1 MTAPWPGGRALVVA
15 ASDLRQLRQSPDFWL
30 PMLLLALLFF
40 VVAPASLLLAVTAA
54 EDAPLVQKVA
64 ATLDV
69 LPQRAQAEVQGDDP
83 AARTSYAL
91 AVYLFAP
98 LAVIVPITISTAVGA
113 NTIVGERERGT
124 GEFLAHSPATE
135 QEIYLGK
142 LVASLLPGYLTTLA
156 GFALYSL
163 VVNLIVGPKVGG
175 WFFPTGDWW
184 LLMFWVVPPFL
195 ALTLSVV
202 LRLSARV
209 TSAAAAQQSSG
220 LVTLPLIL
228 LSYAQSSGLLL
239 GETRSGLVVG
249 GLAWVAA
256 AVGLRRGF
264 RAVTR
269 ERLLGVGG

>member
-1 MTAPWPGGRALVVA
+1 MRDTRFSNPALVVA
-15 ASDLRQLRQSPDFWL
+15 ASDLRQLRQSPDFWM

-40 VVAPASLLLAVTAA
+40 VIAPASLLLAVTGA
-54 EDAPLVQKVA
+54 EDAALVQKVA

-69 LPQRAQAEVQGDDP
+69 LPQRARAEVRGDDP

-124 GEFLAHSPATE
+124 GEFLAHSPASE
-135 QEIYLGK
+135 RQIYLGK
-142 LVASLLPGYLTTLA
+142 LIASLLPGYLTTLV
-156 GFALYSL
+156 GFATYAL
-163 VVNLIVGPKVGG
+163 VVNIIVGPRVGG

-228 LSYAQSSGLLL
+228 VSYGQSSGLLL

-249 GLAWVAA
+249 ALAWLAA
-256 AVGLRRGF
+256 LVGLQRGF

-269 ERLLGVGG
+269 ERLLGIGG

>member
-1 MTAPWPGGRALVVA
+1 MSGPRFSGRTLVVA
-15 ASDLRQLRQSPDFWL
+15 TTDLRQLRQSPDFWL
-30 PMLLLALLFF
+30 PMLFLAVVFF
-40 VVAPASLLLAVTAA
+40 VVAPASLLVAVTRA
-54 EDAPLVQKVA
+54 EDAALVQKVA

-69 LPQRAQAEVQGDDP
+69 LPQRAQAEVRGDDP

-135 QEIYLGK
+135 REIYMGK
-142 LVASLLPGYLTTLA
+142 LIASLLPGYLTTLA
-156 GFALYSL
+156 GFGAYSL

-184 LLMFWVVPPFL
+184 LLMFWLVPPFL

-202 LRLSARV
+202 LRLSAPV
-209 TSAAAAQQSSG
+209 TSAAAAQHSSG
-220 LVTLPLIL
+220 LVTLPLIM

-239 GETRSGLVVG
+239 GEARSGLVVG
-249 GLAWVAA
+249 GLAWGAA
-256 AVGLRRGF
+256 AISLRRGF

>member
-1 MTAPWPGGRALVVA
+1 MRDTRFANPALVVA
-15 ASDLRQLRQSPDFWL
+15 ASDLRQLRQSPDFWM

-40 VVAPASLLLAVTAA
+40 VIAPASLLLAVTGA
-54 EDAPLVQKVA
+54 EDAALVQKVA

-69 LPQRAQAEVQGDDP
+69 LPQRARAEVRGDDP

-124 GEFLAHSPATE
+124 GEFLAHSPASE
-135 QEIYLGK
+135 RQIYLGK
-142 LVASLLPGYLTTLA
+142 LIASLLPGYLTTLV
-156 GFALYSL
+156 GFATYAL
-163 VVNLIVGPKVGG
+163 VVNIIVGPRVGG

-228 LSYAQSSGLLL
+228 VSYGQSSGLLL

-249 GLAWVAA
+249 ALAWLAA
-256 AVGLRRGF
+256 LVGLQRGF

-269 ERLLGVGG
+269 ERLLGIGG